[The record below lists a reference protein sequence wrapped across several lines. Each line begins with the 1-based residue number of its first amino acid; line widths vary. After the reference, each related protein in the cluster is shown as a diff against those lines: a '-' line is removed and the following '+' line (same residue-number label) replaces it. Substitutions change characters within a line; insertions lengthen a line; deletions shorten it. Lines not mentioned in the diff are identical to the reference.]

1 MAAILCSSAGGTG
14 GNAFEERM
22 ICMTKANS
30 LSRWLAAAMAALM
43 LLALLPARVWAAEST
58 AYDTDGATAFT
69 FTDSAITA
77 KDGDYT
83 GYDIDGTAL
92 TIEAAGTYIVSGSCQ
107 SGSITVKKGVTGVTL
122 VLSGL
127 TLTAD
132 GTAAIAC
139 NKSSGVTI
147 VAQDGTTN
155 ILSDT
160 ETNNDDSYPDN
171 TDAENAVIKCK
182 DGSQVTLCG
191 SGSLTV
197 NANGKN
203 GIKSGAT
210 TDEEGE
216 AWLVIRDLT
225 LTISAPVNDAIN
237 AEASLTILSGDLTI
251 DAGDDA
257 VHSDY
262 YLTVGAAGT
271 DGPTITVNSCNEGLE
286 AADLSIAGGNITIH
300 AGDDCLNAA
309 NSDLTG
315 YTFTLSISGG
325 TLVMD
330 TTSGDGIDSNGTL
343 SISGGTVVVWT
354 NSTADNQPLDAD
366 GTLSITGGTVLA
378 AGGSAGMGITLSG
391 DSQPYV
397 MFGSTGMGGMGGGR
411 PGSIGGQPG
420 GSSDGT
426 TPPEKPGGTDDSTTP
441 PQLPSGSDSSS
452 GSRPTPPSGSN
463 GSQPTPPDGSGGT
476 TSPELPDGQTAPD
489 GSSDSQPGGQM
500 PGQMDGQSGSSISI
514 SKGSTLTIRSSD
526 GTAVYTG
533 EAVYDARFVFFSS
546 AAMTSGETYTLTSGG
561 TELATATA
569 GGTGTAAVTTPDTS
583 ADTADTPQTS
593 DSHAALYITLGTVA
607 VLGAAAAMVVV
618 VLRKQKKA

>member
-1 MAAILCSSAGGTG
+1 
-14 GNAFEERM
+14 
-22 ICMTKANS
+22 
-30 LSRWLAAAMAALM
+30 MAALM

-203 GIKSGAT
+203 GIKSGAA

-237 AEASLTILSGDLTI
+237 AEASLTILSGDLTM

-271 DGPTITVNSCNEGLE
+271 DGPTITVTSCNEGLE

-315 YTFTLSISGG
+315 YAFTLSISGG

-354 NSTADNQPLDAD
+354 NSCL
-366 GTLSITGGTVLA
+366 L
-378 AGGSAGMGITLSG
+378 
-391 DSQPYV
+391 Y
-397 MFGSTGMGGMGGGR
+397 
-411 PGSIGGQPG
+411 
-420 GSSDGT
+420 
-426 TPPEKPGGTDDSTTP
+426 
-441 PQLPSGSDSSS
+441 
-452 GSRPTPPSGSN
+452 
-463 GSQPTPPDGSGGT
+463 
-476 TSPELPDGQTAPD
+476 TSPSPRD
-489 GSSDSQPGGQM
+489 
-500 PGQMDGQSGSSISI
+500 
-514 SKGSTLTIRSSD
+514 
-526 GTAVYTG
+526 
-533 EAVYDARFVFFSS
+533 
-546 AAMTSGETYTLTSGG
+546 
-561 TELATATA
+561 
-569 GGTGTAAVTTPDTS
+569 
-583 ADTADTPQTS
+583 
-593 DSHAALYITLGTVA
+593 
-607 VLGAAAAMVVV
+607 
-618 VLRKQKKA
+618 

>member
-1 MAAILCSSAGGTG
+1 
-14 GNAFEERM
+14 
-22 ICMTKANS
+22 MTKANS

-69 FTDSAITA
+69 FTDIAITA

-83 GYDIDGTAL
+83 GYNIDGTAL

-147 VAQDGTTN
+147 VAQDGTAN

-171 TDAENAVIKCK
+171 TNAENAVIKCK

-225 LTISAPVNDAIN
+225 LTISAPINDAIN
-237 AEASLTILSGDLTI
+237 AEASLTILSGGLTI

-315 YTFTLSISGG
+315 YAFTLSISGG

-378 AGGSAGMGITLSG
+378 AGGSAGMGMTLSG

-397 MFGSTGMGGMGGGR
+397 IFGSTGMGGMGGGQ

-441 PQLPSGSDSSS
+441 PQLPSSSDSSS
-452 GSRPTPPSGSN
+452 DSRPTPPSGS
-463 GSQPTPPDGSGGT
+463 DGT
-476 TSPELPDGQTAPD
+476 TPPELPDGQTP
-489 GSSDSQPGGQM
+489 SQDSRQPGGQM

-514 SKGSTLTIRSSD
+514 SKGSTFTIRSSD

-583 ADTADTPQTS
+583 ADTADTHQTS
-593 DSHAALYITLGTVA
+593 DSHTALYITLGTVA
-607 VLGAAAAMVVV
+607 VLGAAAAMVTV

>member
-1 MAAILCSSAGGTG
+1 
-14 GNAFEERM
+14 
-22 ICMTKANS
+22 MTKANS
-30 LSRWLAAAMAALM
+30 LSRWLAATMAALM
-43 LLALLPARVWAAEST
+43 LPALLPARVWAAEST

-69 FTDSAITA
+69 FTDIAITA

-83 GYDIDGTAL
+83 GYDTDGTAL

-160 ETNNDDSYPDN
+160 ETNNDGSYPDN
-171 TDAENAVIKCK
+171 TNAENAVIKCK

-225 LTISAPVNDAIN
+225 LTISAPINDAIN

-315 YTFTLSISGG
+315 YAFTLSISGG

-354 NSTADNQPLDAD
+354 NSTTDNQPLDAD

-452 GSRPTPPSGSN
+452 DSRPTPPSGSN
-463 GSQPTPPDGSGGT
+463 DSQPTPPDGSDGT
-476 TSPELPDGQTAPD
+476 TPPELPDGQTP
-489 GSSDSQPGGQM
+489 SQDSRQPGGQM

-514 SKGSTLTIRSSD
+514 SKGSTFTIRSSD

-546 AAMTSGETYTLTSGG
+546 AAMTSGETYTLTSSG

-583 ADTADTPQTS
+583 ADTADTHQTS
-593 DSHAALYITLGTVA
+593 DSHAALYITLGTVV

>member
-1 MAAILCSSAGGTG
+1 
-14 GNAFEERM
+14 
-22 ICMTKANS
+22 MTTANS

-43 LLALLPARVWAAEST
+43 LLALLPARVRAAEST

-69 FTDSAITA
+69 FTDIAITA

-83 GYDIDGTAL
+83 GYNIDGTAL
-92 TIEAAGTYIVSGSCQ
+92 TIEAAGTYIVSGSCH

-171 TDAENAVIKCK
+171 TNAENAVIKCK

-286 AADLSIAGGNITIH
+286 AADLNIAGGNITIH

-315 YTFTLSISGG
+315 YAFTLSISGG

-330 TTSGDGIDSNGTL
+330 TTSGDGIDSNG
-343 SISGGTVVVWT
+343 
-354 NSTADNQPLDAD
+354 
-366 GTLSITGGTVLA
+366 
-378 AGGSAGMGITLSG
+378 
-391 DSQPYV
+391 
-397 MFGSTGMGGMGGGR
+397 
-411 PGSIGGQPG
+411 
-420 GSSDGT
+420 
-426 TPPEKPGGTDDSTTP
+426 
-441 PQLPSGSDSSS
+441 
-452 GSRPTPPSGSN
+452 
-463 GSQPTPPDGSGGT
+463 
-476 TSPELPDGQTAPD
+476 
-489 GSSDSQPGGQM
+489 
-500 PGQMDGQSGSSISI
+500 
-514 SKGSTLTIRSSD
+514 
-526 GTAVYTG
+526 
-533 EAVYDARFVFFSS
+533 
-546 AAMTSGETYTLTSGG
+546 TLTSGG

-583 ADTADTPQTS
+583 ADTADTHQTS

>member
-1 MAAILCSSAGGTG
+1 
-14 GNAFEERM
+14 
-22 ICMTKANS
+22 MTKANS

-43 LLALLPARVWAAEST
+43 LLALLPACVWAAESI

-83 GYDIDGTAL
+83 GYNIDGTAL

-122 VLSGL
+122 VLGGL

-171 TDAENAVIKCK
+171 ANAENAVIKCK

-286 AADLSIAGGNITIH
+286 AADLSIAGGHITIH
-300 AGDDCLNAA
+300 ASDDCLNAA
-309 NSDLTG
+309 NSNLTG
-315 YTFTLSISGG
+315 YAFALSISGG

-378 AGGSAGMGITLSG
+378 AGGSAGMGMTLSG

-411 PGSIGGQPG
+411 PGNMDGGQPGNMGGQPG
-420 GSSDGT
+420 GSSDG
-426 TPPEKPGGTDDSTTP
+426 PTP

-452 GSRPTPPSGSN
+452 DSRPTPPSGSN
-463 GSQPTPPDGSGGT
+463 GSQPTPPDGSDGT
-476 TSPELPDGQTAPD
+476 TPPELPDGQTPSQD
-489 GSSDSQPGGQM
+489 SSQPGGQM
-500 PGQMDGQSGSSISI
+500 PGQMDGQSSSISI
-514 SKGSTLTIRSSD
+514 SKGSTFTVQSSD

-569 GGTGTAAVTTPDTS
+569 GGTDTAAVTTPDTS
-583 ADTADTPQTS
+583 ADTADTHQIS
-593 DSHAALYITLGTVA
+593 DSHTALYIALGAVA
-607 VLGAAAAMVVV
+607 VLGAAAAMVTV

>member
-1 MAAILCSSAGGTG
+1 
-14 GNAFEERM
+14 
-22 ICMTKANS
+22 MTKANS

-43 LLALLPARVWAAEST
+43 LLAMLPARVWAAEST

-69 FTDSAITA
+69 FTDIAITA

-147 VAQDGTTN
+147 VAQDGTAN

-286 AADLSIAGGNITIH
+286 AADLSIAGGHITIH

-315 YTFTLSISGG
+315 YAFTLSISGG

-366 GTLSITGGTVLA
+366 GTLSISGGTVLA

-397 MFGSTGMGGMGGGR
+397 MFGSTGMGGGR
-411 PGSIGGQPG
+411 PVSISGQPG
-420 GSSDGT
+420 GSSDG
-426 TPPEKPGGTDDSTTP
+426 TTP

-452 GSRPTPPSGSN
+452 GSRPTPPGGSN

-476 TSPELPDGQTAPD
+476 TPPELPDGQTPD
-489 GSSDSQPGGQM
+489 QDSRQPGGR
-500 PGQMDGQSGSSISI
+500 PGSIGGQPGSSISI
-514 SKGSTLTIRSSD
+514 SKGSTFTIRSSD

-569 GGTGTAAVTTPDTS
+569 GGTGIAAVTTPDTS
-583 ADTADTPQTS
+583 ADTADTHQTS
-593 DSHAALYITLGTVA
+593 DSHAGLYIALGAVA

>member
-1 MAAILCSSAGGTG
+1 
-14 GNAFEERM
+14 
-22 ICMTKANS
+22 MTKANS

-69 FTDSAITA
+69 FTDIAITA

-147 VAQDGTTN
+147 VAQDGTAN

-237 AEASLTILSGDLTI
+237 AEASLTILSGDLTM

-315 YTFTLSISGG
+315 YAFTLSISGG

-426 TPPEKPGGTDDSTTP
+426 TPPEKPDGTDDGTTP

-452 GSRPTPPSGSN
+452 DSRPPPPSGSD
-463 GSQPTPPDGSGGT
+463 GSQPTPPAGSDGT
-476 TSPELPDGQTAPD
+476 TPPELPDGQPAPD
-489 GSSDSQPGGQM
+489 GSSDSQPSGQM
-500 PGQMDGQSGSSISI
+500 PGQTDGQSSSISI
-514 SKGSTLTIRSSD
+514 SKGSTFTIRSSD

-533 EAVYDARFVFFSS
+533 ESVYDARFAFFSS
-546 AAMTSGETYTLTSGG
+546 AAMTSGETYALTSGG

-583 ADTADTPQTS
+583 ADTADTHQTS
-593 DSHAALYITLGTVA
+593 DSHTDLYIILGIVA

>member
-1 MAAILCSSAGGTG
+1 
-14 GNAFEERM
+14 
-22 ICMTKANS
+22 
-30 LSRWLAAAMAALM
+30 MAALM
-43 LLALLPARVWAAEST
+43 LLALLPACVWAAEST

-83 GYDIDGTAL
+83 GYNIDGTAL

-122 VLSGL
+122 VLGGL

-286 AADLSIAGGNITIH
+286 AADLSIAGGHITIH

-315 YTFTLSISGG
+315 YAFTLSISGG

-343 SISGGTVVVWT
+343 SISGGTVVVWA

-378 AGGSAGMGITLSG
+378 AGGSAGMGITLSD

-411 PGSIGGQPG
+411 PGNMDGGQHGNMGGQPG

-426 TPPEKPGGTDDSTTP
+426 TPPE
-441 PQLPSGSDSSS
+441 LPSGSDSSS
-452 GSRPTPPSGSN
+452 DSRPTPPSDSN
-463 GSQPTPPDGSGGT
+463 DSQPTPPDGGGT
-476 TSPELPDGQTAPD
+476 TPPELSDGQTPGQD
-489 GSSDSQPGGQM
+489 SSQPGGQM
-500 PGQMDGQSGSSISI
+500 TGQMDGQPGISI
-514 SKGSTLTIRSSD
+514 SQGSTFTVQSSD

-546 AAMTSGETYTLTSGG
+546 AAMTSGETYALTSGG

-569 GGTGTAAVTTPDTS
+569 GGNGTAAVTTPDTS

-593 DSHAALYITLGTVA
+593 DSHAALYITLGIVA
-607 VLGAAAAMVVV
+607 VLGAAAAIVVV

>member
-1 MAAILCSSAGGTG
+1 
-14 GNAFEERM
+14 
-22 ICMTKANS
+22 MTKANS

-43 LLALLPARVWAAEST
+43 LLALLPACVWAAEST

-69 FTDSAITA
+69 FTDGAITA

-92 TIEAAGTYIVSGSCQ
+92 TIEAAGTYIVSGSCH

-122 VLSGL
+122 VLNGL
-127 TLTAD
+127 TLTAG

-271 DGPTITVNSCNEGLE
+271 YGPTITVNSCNEGLE
-286 AADLSIAGGNITIH
+286 AADLSIAGGHITVH

-315 YTFTLSISGG
+315 YAFTLSISGG

-343 SISGGTVVVWT
+343 SISGGTVVVWA

-411 PGSIGGQPG
+411 PGNIGGQPGNMGGQPG

-426 TPPEKPGGTDDSTTP
+426 TPPEKPDGTDDSTTP

-452 GSRPTPPSGSN
+452 DSRPTPPSGS
-463 GSQPTPPDGSGGT
+463 GGT
-476 TSPELPDGQTAPD
+476 TPPELSDGQTPSQD
-489 GSSDSQPGGQM
+489 SSQPGGQM
-500 PGQMDGQSGSSISI
+500 TGQMDGQSSISI
-514 SKGSTLTIRSSD
+514 SQGSTFTVQSSD
-526 GTAVYTG
+526 GIAVYTG

-593 DSHAALYITLGTVA
+593 DSHTALYIALGAVA

>member
-1 MAAILCSSAGGTG
+1 MA
-14 GNAFEERM
+14 
-22 ICMTKANS
+22 KANS

-69 FTDSAITA
+69 FTDIAITA
-77 KDGDYT
+77 KDGDCT

-107 SGSITVKKGVTGVTL
+107 NGSITVKKGVTGVTL

-127 TLTAD
+127 TLTAG

-171 TDAENAVIKCK
+171 ANAENAVIKCK

-315 YTFTLSISGG
+315 YAFTLSISGG

-366 GTLSITGGTVLA
+366 GTLSISGGTVLA
-378 AGGSAGMGITLSG
+378 AGGSVGMGITLSG

-426 TPPEKPGGTDDSTTP
+426 TPP
-441 PQLPSGSDSSS
+441 SGSD
-452 GSRPTPPSGSN
+452 

-476 TSPELPDGQTAPD
+476 TPPELPDGQTP
-489 GSSDSQPGGQM
+489 SQDSRQPGGQM
-500 PGQMDGQSGSSISI
+500 PGQMDDQSGSSISI
-514 SKGSTLTIRSSD
+514 SKGSTLTIRPSD

-569 GGTGTAAVTTPDTS
+569 GGTGTAAVTTPDTP
-583 ADTADTPQTS
+583 ADTADTHQTS
-593 DSHAALYITLGTVA
+593 DSHTALYITLGTVA

>member
-1 MAAILCSSAGGTG
+1 
-14 GNAFEERM
+14 
-22 ICMTKANS
+22 MTKANS

-43 LLALLPARVWAAEST
+43 LLALLPACVWAAEST

-69 FTDSAITA
+69 FTDIAITA

-107 SGSITVKKGVTGVTL
+107 NGSITVKKGVTGVTL

-171 TDAENAVIKCK
+171 TNAENAVIKCK

-286 AADLSIAGGNITIH
+286 AADLSIAGGHITIH
-300 AGDDCLNAA
+300 ASDDCLNAA

-315 YTFTLSISGG
+315 YAFTLSISGG

-343 SISGGTVVVWT
+343 SISGGTVVVWA

-378 AGGSAGMGITLSG
+378 AGGSAGMGITLSD

-411 PGSIGGQPG
+411 PSNMDGGQHGNMGGQPG

-426 TPPEKPGGTDDSTTP
+426 TPP
-441 PQLPSGSDSSS
+441 QLPSGSDSSS
-452 GSRPTPPSGSN
+452 DSRPTPPSGSN

-476 TSPELPDGQTAPD
+476 TPPEFPDGQTPSQD
-489 GSSDSQPGGQM
+489 SSQPGGQM
-500 PGQMDGQSGSSISI
+500 TGQMDGQSGSSISI
-514 SKGSTLTIRSSD
+514 SKGSTFTVQSSD

-569 GGTGTAAVTTPDTS
+569 GGSGTATVTTPGTS
-583 ADTADTPQTS
+583 ADTADTHQTS
-593 DSHAALYITLGTVA
+593 DSHTALYITLGTVA
-607 VLGAAAAMVVV
+607 ALGAAAAMVVV

>member
-1 MAAILCSSAGGTG
+1 
-14 GNAFEERM
+14 
-22 ICMTKANS
+22 MTKANS

-69 FTDSAITA
+69 FTDIAITA

-83 GYDIDGTAL
+83 GYNIDGTAL

-132 GTAAIAC
+132 GTAAITC

-160 ETNNDDSYPDN
+160 ETNNGDSYPDN
-171 TDAENAVIKCK
+171 TSAENAVIKCK

-197 NANGKN
+197 NATGKN
-203 GIKSGAT
+203 GIKSGAA

-315 YTFTLSISGG
+315 YAFTLSISGG

-343 SISGGTVVVWT
+343 SISGGTV
-354 NSTADNQPLDAD
+354 
-366 GTLSITGGTVLA
+366 LA

-397 MFGSTGMGGMGGGR
+397 IFGSTGMGGMGGGR

-426 TPPEKPGGTDDSTTP
+426 TPPEKPDGTDDSTTP

-452 GSRPTPPSGSN
+452 DSRPTPPSGSN
-463 GSQPTPPDGSGGT
+463 GSQPTPPDGGGT
-476 TSPELPDGQTAPD
+476 TPPELPDGQTPSQD
-489 GSSDSQPGGQM
+489 SSQPGGQM
-500 PGQMDGQSGSSISI
+500 PGQTDGQSGSSISI
-514 SKGSTLTIRSSD
+514 SKGSTFTIRSSD

-583 ADTADTPQTS
+583 ADTADTHQTS
-593 DSHAALYITLGTVA
+593 DSHAGLYITLGTVA
-607 VLGAAAAMVVV
+607 VLGAAAAMVTA
-618 VLRKQKKA
+618 VLRKQEKA

>member
-1 MAAILCSSAGGTG
+1 
-14 GNAFEERM
+14 
-22 ICMTKANS
+22 MTKANS

-69 FTDSAITA
+69 FTDIAITA

-107 SGSITVKKGVTGVTL
+107 NGSITVKKGVTGVTL

-171 TDAENAVIKCK
+171 TNAENAVIKCK

-203 GIKSGAT
+203 GIKSGAA

-286 AADLSIAGGNITIH
+286 AADLSIAGGHITIH

-315 YTFTLSISGG
+315 YAFTLSISGG
-325 TLVMD
+325 TVE
-330 TTSGDGIDSNGTL
+330 
-343 SISGGTVVVWT
+343 VWT

-411 PGSIGGQPG
+411 PGNIGGQPG

-426 TPPEKPGGTDDSTTP
+426 TPP
-441 PQLPSGSDSSS
+441 QLPSGSDSSS
-452 GSRPTPPSGSN
+452 DSRPTPPSDSN
-463 GSQPTPPDGSGGT
+463 DSQPTPPDGGGT
-476 TSPELPDGQTAPD
+476 TPPELPDGQTAPD

-514 SKGSTLTIRSSD
+514 SKGSTFTIQSSD

-583 ADTADTPQTS
+583 ADTADTHQTS
-593 DSHAALYITLGTVA
+593 DSHTGLYITLGTVA

>member
-1 MAAILCSSAGGTG
+1 
-14 GNAFEERM
+14 
-22 ICMTKANS
+22 MTKANS

-69 FTDSAITA
+69 FTDIAITA

-83 GYDIDGTAL
+83 GYDIVGTAL

-160 ETNNDDSYPDN
+160 ETNNGDSYPDN

-237 AEASLTILSGDLTI
+237 VEASLTILSGDLTI

-286 AADLSIAGGNITIH
+286 AADLSISGGNITIH

-315 YTFTLSISGG
+315 YAFTLSISGG

-343 SISGGTVVVWT
+343 SISGGTVMVWT

-378 AGGSAGMGITLSG
+378 VGGSAGMGITLSG

-426 TPPEKPGGTDDSTTP
+426 TPPEKPDGTDDSTTP
-441 PQLPSGSDSSS
+441 PSGSN
-452 GSRPTPPSGSN
+452 GSQPTHPSGSN
-463 GSQPTPPDGSGGT
+463 GSQPTPPDGSGT
-476 TSPELPDGQTAPD
+476 TPPELPDGQTPSQD
-489 GSSDSQPGGQM
+489 SSQPGGQM

-514 SKGSTLTIRSSD
+514 SKGSTFTIRSSD
-526 GTAVYTG
+526 GTAIYTG

-583 ADTADTPQTS
+583 ADIADTHQTS

>member
-1 MAAILCSSAGGTG
+1 
-14 GNAFEERM
+14 
-22 ICMTKANS
+22 MTKANS

-69 FTDSAITA
+69 FTDIVITA

-83 GYDIDGTAL
+83 GYNIDGTAL

-147 VAQDGTTN
+147 VAQDGTAN

-160 ETNNDDSYPDN
+160 ETNNGDSYPDN
-171 TDAENAVIKCK
+171 TNAENAVIKCK

-237 AEASLTILSGDLTI
+237 AEASLTILSGDLTM

-262 YLTVGAAGT
+262 Y
-271 DGPTITVNSCNEGLE
+271 
-286 AADLSIAGGNITIH
+286 
-300 AGDDCLNAA
+300 
-309 NSDLTG
+309 
-315 YTFTLSISGG
+315 
-325 TLVMD
+325 
-330 TTSGDGIDSNGTL
+330 
-343 SISGGTVVVWT
+343 
-354 NSTADNQPLDAD
+354 
-366 GTLSITGGTVLA
+366 
-378 AGGSAGMGITLSG
+378 
-391 DSQPYV
+391 
-397 MFGSTGMGGMGGGR
+397 
-411 PGSIGGQPG
+411 
-420 GSSDGT
+420 
-426 TPPEKPGGTDDSTTP
+426 
-441 PQLPSGSDSSS
+441 
-452 GSRPTPPSGSN
+452 PTPPSGSN
-463 GSQPTPPDGSGGT
+463 GSQPTPPDGSNGSQPTPPDGGGT
-476 TSPELPDGQTAPD
+476 TPPELPDGQTAPD

-500 PGQMDGQSGSSISI
+500 PGQIDGQSGSSISI
-514 SKGSTLTIRSSD
+514 SKGSTFTIRSSD

-533 EAVYDARFVFFSS
+533 EAVYDAQFVFFSS

-561 TELATATA
+561 TELATAAA
-569 GGTGTAAVTTPDTS
+569 GGTSTAAVTTPDTS

-593 DSHAALYITLGTVA
+593 DSHAGLYITLGTVA
-607 VLGAAAAMVVV
+607 VLGAAAVVVV

>member
-1 MAAILCSSAGGTG
+1 
-14 GNAFEERM
+14 
-22 ICMTKANS
+22 
-30 LSRWLAAAMAALM
+30 MAALM

-69 FTDSAITA
+69 FTDIAITA
-77 KDGDYT
+77 KDGDCT
-83 GYDIDGTAL
+83 GYDIVGTAL

-171 TDAENAVIKCK
+171 TNAENAVIKCK

-237 AEASLTILSGDLTI
+237 AEASLTILSGGLTI

-271 DGPTITVNSCNEGLE
+271 DGPTITVNSCSEGLE

-315 YTFTLSISGG
+315 YAFTLSISGG
-325 TLVMD
+325 TLVMG

-426 TPPEKPGGTDDSTTP
+426 TPPEKPDGTDDGTTP

-452 GSRPTPPSGSN
+452 DSRPTPPSGS
-463 GSQPTPPDGSGGT
+463 DG
-476 TSPELPDGQTAPD
+476 
-489 GSSDSQPGGQM
+489 SQPGGQF

-514 SKGSTLTIRSSD
+514 SKGSTFTIRSSD

-583 ADTADTPQTS
+583 ADTADTRQTS
-593 DSHAALYITLGTVA
+593 DSHTALYITLGTVA
-607 VLGAAAAMVVV
+607 VLGAAAAVVVV

>member
-1 MAAILCSSAGGTG
+1 
-14 GNAFEERM
+14 
-22 ICMTKANS
+22 MTKANS

-77 KDGDYT
+77 KNGDYT
-83 GYDIDGTAL
+83 GYGIDGTAL

-160 ETNNDDSYPDN
+160 ETNNGDSYPDN
-171 TDAENAVIKCK
+171 TNAENAVIKCK

-191 SGSLTV
+191 SGCLTV

-286 AADLSIAGGNITIH
+286 AADLSIAGGHITIH

-315 YTFTLSISGG
+315 YAFTLSISGG
-325 TLVMD
+325 TLVIG

-397 MFGSTGMGGMGGGR
+397 MFGSTGMGGGR
-411 PGSIGGQPG
+411 PGSMGGQPD

-426 TPPEKPGGTDDSTTP
+426 TPPEKPDGTDDSTTP

-452 GSRPTPPSGSN
+452 DFRPTPPSDSN
-463 GSQPTPPDGSGGT
+463 GSQPTPP
-476 TSPELPDGQTAPD
+476 ELPDGQTPSQD
-489 GSSDSQPGGQM
+489 SSQPGGQM
-500 PGQMDGQSGSSISI
+500 PGQMDGQSGSSVSI
-514 SKGSTLTIRSSD
+514 SKGSTFTIRSSD

-583 ADTADTPQTS
+583 ADTADTRQTS
-593 DSHAALYITLGTVA
+593 DALYITLGTVA

>member
-1 MAAILCSSAGGTG
+1 MA
-14 GNAFEERM
+14 
-22 ICMTKANS
+22 KANS

-83 GYDIDGTAL
+83 GYDINGTAL

-171 TDAENAVIKCK
+171 TNAENAVIKCK

-262 YLTVGAAGT
+262 YLTVGAAGS
-271 DGPTITVNSCNEGLE
+271 DGPTITVNSCSEGLE

-300 AGDDCLNAA
+300 AGDDCLNTA

-315 YTFTLSISGG
+315 YAFTLSISGG
-325 TLVMD
+325 TLVMG

-378 AGGSAGMGITLSG
+378 AGGSIGMGITLSG

-426 TPPEKPGGTDDSTTP
+426 TPPEKPDGTDDSTTP

-452 GSRPTPPSGSN
+452 DSRPTPPSGSN
-463 GSQPTPPDGSGGT
+463 GSQPTPPDGSDGT
-476 TSPELPDGQTAPD
+476 TPPELPDGQTAPD

-514 SKGSTLTIRSSD
+514 SKGSTFTIRSSD
-526 GTAVYTG
+526 GTAIYTG

-593 DSHAALYITLGTVA
+593 DSHADLYIALGTVA

>member
-1 MAAILCSSAGGTG
+1 
-14 GNAFEERM
+14 
-22 ICMTKANS
+22 MTKANS

-69 FTDSAITA
+69 FTDIAITA

-147 VAQDGTTN
+147 VAQDGTAN

-225 LTISAPVNDAIN
+225 LTISAPVND
-237 AEASLTILSGDLTI
+237 EASLTILSGDLTM

-315 YTFTLSISGG
+315 YAFTLSISGG

-426 TPPEKPGGTDDSTTP
+426 TPPEKPDGTDDGTTP

-452 GSRPTPPSGSN
+452 DSRPTPTSGSD
-463 GSQPTPPDGSGGT
+463 GSQPTPPDGSDGT
-476 TSPELPDGQTAPD
+476 TPPELPDGQPAPD
-489 GSSDSQPGGQM
+489 GSSDSQPSGQM

-514 SKGSTLTIRSSD
+514 SKGSTFTIRSSD

-583 ADTADTPQTS
+583 ADTADTHPTS
-593 DSHAALYITLGTVA
+593 DSHTALYITLGTVA
-607 VLGAAAAMVVV
+607 VLGTAAAVVV
-618 VLRKQKKA
+618 VLLRKQKKA

>member
-1 MAAILCSSAGGTG
+1 
-14 GNAFEERM
+14 
-22 ICMTKANS
+22 MTKANS

-69 FTDSAITA
+69 FTDIVITA

-171 TDAENAVIKCK
+171 TNAENAVIKCK

-225 LTISAPVNDAIN
+225 L
-237 AEASLTILSGDLTI
+237 
-251 DAGDDA
+251 
-257 VHSDY
+257 
-262 YLTVGAAGT
+262 
-271 DGPTITVNSCNEGLE
+271 
-286 AADLSIAGGNITIH
+286 
-300 AGDDCLNAA
+300 
-309 NSDLTG
+309 
-315 YTFTLSISGG
+315 
-325 TLVMD
+325 
-330 TTSGDGIDSNGTL
+330 
-343 SISGGTVVVWT
+343 
-354 NSTADNQPLDAD
+354 
-366 GTLSITGGTVLA
+366 SITGGTVLA

-397 MFGSTGMGGMGGGR
+397 MFGSTGTGGMGGGR

-420 GSSDGT
+420 GSSDSA
-426 TPPEKPGGTDDSTTP
+426 TPPQLPSSSDSSTTP

-452 GSRPTPPSGSN
+452 DSRPTPPSGSN
-463 GSQPTPPDGSGGT
+463 GSQPTPPDDGGAT
-476 TSPELPDGQTAPD
+476 PPELPDGQTP
-489 GSSDSQPGGQM
+489 SQDSRQPGGQF
-500 PGQMDGQSGSSISI
+500 PGQTDGQSGSSISI
-514 SKGSTLTIRSSD
+514 SKGSTFTIRSSD

-569 GGTGTAAVTTPDTS
+569 GGTGTAAVTIPDTS
-583 ADTADTPQTS
+583 ADTADTHQTS
-593 DSHAALYITLGTVA
+593 DSHTGLYIALGTVA
-607 VLGAAAAMVVV
+607 VLGAAAMVVV
-618 VLRKQKKA
+618 ILRKQKKA

>member
-1 MAAILCSSAGGTG
+1 
-14 GNAFEERM
+14 
-22 ICMTKANS
+22 MTKANS

-69 FTDSAITA
+69 FTDIAITA

-83 GYDIDGTAL
+83 GYNIDGTAL

-155 ILSDT
+155 TLSDT
-160 ETNNDDSYPDN
+160 ETNNGDSYPDN
-171 TDAENAVIKCK
+171 TNAENAVIKCK

-203 GIKSGAT
+203 GINSGAA

-237 AEASLTILSGDLTI
+237 AEAALTILSGDLTI

-315 YTFTLSISGG
+315 YAFTLSISGG

-330 TTSGDGIDSNGTL
+330 TTSGDGIDSN
-343 SISGGTVVVWT
+343 
-354 NSTADNQPLDAD
+354 

-397 MFGSTGMGGMGGGR
+397 MFGSTGMGGMGGG
-411 PGSIGGQPG
+411 QPG

-426 TPPEKPGGTDDSTTP
+426 TPPEKPDGTDDSTTP
-441 PQLPSGSDSSS
+441 PQLPSSTDSSS
-452 GSRPTPPSGSN
+452 DSRPTPPSGSN
-463 GSQPTPPDGSGGT
+463 GSQPTPPDGSGT
-476 TSPELPDGQTAPD
+476 TPPELPDGQTP
-489 GSSDSQPGGQM
+489 SQDSRQPGGQM

-514 SKGSTLTIRSSD
+514 SKGSTFTIRSSD

-593 DSHAALYITLGTVA
+593 DSHAALYIALGAVA
-607 VLGAAAAMVVV
+607 VLGAAAAMVTV

>member
-1 MAAILCSSAGGTG
+1 
-14 GNAFEERM
+14 
-22 ICMTKANS
+22 MTKANS

-69 FTDSAITA
+69 FTDIAITA

-83 GYDIDGTAL
+83 GYNIDGTAL

-122 VLSGL
+122 VLGGL

-147 VAQDGTTN
+147 VAKDGTTN

-160 ETNNDDSYPDN
+160 ETNNGDSYPDN

-197 NANGKN
+197 NATGKN

-315 YTFTLSISGG
+315 YAFTLSISGG

-366 GTLSITGGTVLA
+366 GTLSITSGTVLA

-426 TPPEKPGGTDDSTTP
+426 TPPEKP
-441 PQLPSGSDSSS
+441 SGSDSSS
-452 GSRPTPPSGSN
+452 DSRPTPPSGSD
-463 GSQPTPPDGSGGT
+463 GSQPTPPDSSDGAT
-476 TSPELPDGQTAPD
+476 PLELSDGQTAPD

-514 SKGSTLTIRSSD
+514 FKGSTFTIRSSD

-593 DSHAALYITLGTVA
+593 DSHTALYIALGAVA
-607 VLGAAAAMVVV
+607 VLGAAAVVVV

>member
-1 MAAILCSSAGGTG
+1 
-14 GNAFEERM
+14 
-22 ICMTKANS
+22 
-30 LSRWLAAAMAALM
+30 MAALM

-83 GYDIDGTAL
+83 GYNIVGTAL

-107 SGSITVKKGVTGVTL
+107 SGSITVKKGVAGVTL

-147 VAQDGTTN
+147 VAQDGTAN

-262 YLTVGAAGT
+262 YLTIGAAGT

-286 AADLSIAGGNITIH
+286 AADLSIASGNITIH

-315 YTFTLSISGG
+315 YAFTLSISGG

-397 MFGSTGMGGMGGGR
+397 MFGSTGMGGMGGGQ

-426 TPPEKPGGTDDSTTP
+426 TPPEKPDGTDDSTTP
-441 PQLPSGSDSSS
+441 PSGSS
-452 GSRPTPPSGSN
+452 

-476 TSPELPDGQTAPD
+476 TPPELPDGQTP
-489 GSSDSQPGGQM
+489 SQDSRQPGGQM

-514 SKGSTLTIRSSD
+514 SKGSTFTIRSSD
-526 GTAVYTG
+526 DTAVYTG

-561 TELATATA
+561 TELATVTA

-593 DSHAALYITLGTVA
+593 DSHTALYITLGTVA

>member
-1 MAAILCSSAGGTG
+1 
-14 GNAFEERM
+14 
-22 ICMTKANS
+22 MTKANS

-43 LLALLPARVWAAEST
+43 LLALLPARVCAAEST

-69 FTDSAITA
+69 FTDIAITA

-147 VAQDGTTN
+147 VAHDGTAN

-315 YTFTLSISGG
+315 YAFTLSISGG

-378 AGGSAGMGITLSG
+378 AGGSAGMGMTLSG

-411 PGSIGGQPG
+411 HGSIGGQPG
-420 GSSDGT
+420 GSSDGA
-426 TPPEKPGGTDDSTTP
+426 TPPEKPDGTDDGATP

-452 GSRPTPPSGSN
+452 DSRPTPPSGSD

-476 TSPELPDGQTAPD
+476 TPPELPDGQTAPD

-514 SKGSTLTIRSSD
+514 SKGSTFTIRSSD

-546 AAMTSGETYTLTSGG
+546 AAMTSGETYALTSGG

-593 DSHAALYITLGTVA
+593 DSHTALYITLGTVA

-618 VLRKQKKA
+618 LLRKQKKA

>member
-1 MAAILCSSAGGTG
+1 
-14 GNAFEERM
+14 
-22 ICMTKANS
+22 MTKANS

-69 FTDSAITA
+69 FTDIAITA

-147 VAQDGTTN
+147 VAQDGTAN

-225 LTISAPVNDAIN
+225 LTISAPVNAAIN
-237 AEASLTILSGDLTI
+237 AEASLTILSGDLTM

-315 YTFTLSISGG
+315 YAFTLSISGG

-391 DSQPYV
+391 GSQPYV

-426 TPPEKPGGTDDSTTP
+426 TPPEKPDGTDDGTTP

-452 GSRPTPPSGSN
+452 DSRPTPTSGSD
-463 GSQPTPPDGSGGT
+463 GSQPTPPDGSDGT
-476 TSPELPDGQTAPD
+476 TPPELPDGQPAPD
-489 GSSDSQPGGQM
+489 GSSDSQPSGQM

-514 SKGSTLTIRSSD
+514 SKGSTFTIRSSD

-583 ADTADTPQTS
+583 ADTADTHPTS
-593 DSHAALYITLGTVA
+593 DSHTALYITLGTVA
-607 VLGAAAAMVVV
+607 VLGTAAAVVV
-618 VLRKQKKA
+618 VLLRKQKKA

>member
-1 MAAILCSSAGGTG
+1 
-14 GNAFEERM
+14 
-22 ICMTKANS
+22 MTKANS

-107 SGSITVKKGVTGVTL
+107 NGSITVKKGVTGVTL

-127 TLTAD
+127 TLTAG

-160 ETNNDDSYPDN
+160 ETNNDDNYPDN

-271 DGPTITVNSCNEGLE
+271 DGPTITVNSCYEGLE
-286 AADLSIAGGNITIH
+286 AADLSVASGNIMIH
-300 AGDDCLNAA
+300 ASNDCLNAA

-315 YTFTLSISGG
+315 YAFTLSISGG

-366 GTLSITGGTVLA
+366 GAISITGGTVLA
-378 AGGSAGMGITLSG
+378 AGGSAGMGITLSS

-397 MFGSTGMGGMGGGR
+397 MFGSTGMGGMGGGQ
-411 PGSIGGQPG
+411 PGSMGGKPG
-420 GSSDGT
+420 GT
-426 TPPEKPGGTDDSTTP
+426 TPPEKPDDSDDSTTP

-452 GSRPTPPSGSN
+452 DSRPTPPSGSD
-463 GSQPTPPDGSGGT
+463 GSQPTPPDGSGGAT
-476 TSPELPDGQTAPD
+476 PPELPDGQTAPD
-489 GSSDSQPGGQM
+489 GSSGSQPGGQF
-500 PGQMDGQSGSSISI
+500 PGQTDGQSVSISQ
-514 SKGSTLTIRSSD
+514 GSPFTIQSSD

-593 DSHAALYITLGTVA
+593 DSHTALYIALGAVA
-607 VLGAAAAMVVV
+607 VLGAAAVVVV

>member
-1 MAAILCSSAGGTG
+1 
-14 GNAFEERM
+14 
-22 ICMTKANS
+22 MTKANS

-69 FTDSAITA
+69 FTDIAITA

-83 GYDIDGTAL
+83 GYNIDGTAL

-122 VLSGL
+122 VLGGL

-147 VAQDGTTN
+147 VAKDGTTN

-160 ETNNDDSYPDN
+160 ETNNGDSYPDN
-171 TDAENAVIKCK
+171 TNAENAVIKCK

-197 NANGKN
+197 NATGKN

-286 AADLSIAGGNITIH
+286 AADLSIAGGHITIH

-315 YTFTLSISGG
+315 YAFTLSISGG

-366 GTLSITGGTVLA
+366 GTLSITSDTVLA
-378 AGGSAGMGITLSG
+378 AGGSAGMGIILSG

-426 TPPEKPGGTDDSTTP
+426 TPPEKP
-441 PQLPSGSDSSS
+441 SGSDSSS
-452 GSRPTPPSGSN
+452 DSRPTPPSGSD
-463 GSQPTPPDGSGGT
+463 GSQPTPPDGSDGT
-476 TSPELPDGQTAPD
+476 TPPELPDGQTAPD

-514 SKGSTLTIRSSD
+514 SKGSTFTIRSSD

-546 AAMTSGETYTLTSGG
+546 AAMTSGETYALTSGG

-569 GGTGTAAVTTPDTS
+569 GGTGTAAVTTPDTP
-583 ADTADTPQTS
+583 ADTADTHQTS
-593 DSHAALYITLGTVA
+593 DSHTALYITLGTVA
-607 VLGAAAAMVVV
+607 ALGAAAAMVVV

>member
-1 MAAILCSSAGGTG
+1 
-14 GNAFEERM
+14 
-22 ICMTKANS
+22 MTKANS

-43 LLALLPARVWAAEST
+43 LLAMLPARVWAAEST

-83 GYDIDGTAL
+83 GYNIDGTAL

-171 TDAENAVIKCK
+171 TNAENAVIKCK

-197 NANGKN
+197 NATGKN
-203 GIKSGAT
+203 GIKSGAA

-251 DAGDDA
+251 DARDDA

-286 AADLSIAGGNITIH
+286 VADLSISGGNITIH

-315 YTFTLSISGG
+315 YAFTLSISGG

-343 SISGGTVVVWT
+343 SISGGTVMVWT

-397 MFGSTGMGGMGGGR
+397 MFGSTGMGGMGGGQ
-411 PGSIGGQPG
+411 PGSMGGGQPG

-426 TPPEKPGGTDDSTTP
+426 TPPEKPDGTDDSATP
-441 PQLPSGSDSSS
+441 PQLPSSSDSSS
-452 GSRPTPPSGSN
+452 DSRPTPPSGSN
-463 GSQPTPPDGSGGT
+463 GSQPTPPDGGGGT
-476 TSPELPDGQTAPD
+476 TPPELPDGQTPD
-489 GSSDSQPGGQM
+489 QDSSQPGGQI

-514 SKGSTLTIRSSD
+514 SKGSTFTIQSSD

-546 AAMTSGETYTLTSGG
+546 AAMTSCETYALTSGG

-583 ADTADTPQTS
+583 ADTADTHQTS
-593 DSHAALYITLGTVA
+593 DSHTALYIALGAVA
-607 VLGAAAAMVVV
+607 VLGAAAAMVTV
-618 VLRKQKKA
+618 VLRKQK

>member
-1 MAAILCSSAGGTG
+1 MA
-14 GNAFEERM
+14 
-22 ICMTKANS
+22 KANP

-69 FTDSAITA
+69 FTDIAITA

-83 GYDIDGTAL
+83 GYNIDGTAL

-107 SGSITVKKGVTGVTL
+107 NGSITVKKGVTGVTL

-147 VAQDGTTN
+147 VAQDGTAN

-237 AEASLTILSGDLTI
+237 AEASLTILSGDLTM

-315 YTFTLSISGG
+315 YAFTLSISGG

-426 TPPEKPGGTDDSTTP
+426 TPPEKPDGTDDGTTP

-452 GSRPTPPSGSN
+452 DSRPTPTSGSD
-463 GSQPTPPDGSGGT
+463 GSQPTPPDGSDGT
-476 TSPELPDGQTAPD
+476 TPPELPDGQPAPD
-489 GSSDSQPGGQM
+489 GSSDSQPSGQM

-514 SKGSTLTIRSSD
+514 SKGSTFTIRSSD

-569 GGTGTAAVTTPDTS
+569 GGTGTAAVTTPGTS
-583 ADTADTPQTS
+583 ADTADTHPTS
-593 DSHAALYITLGTVA
+593 DSHTALYITLGTVA
-607 VLGAAAAMVVV
+607 VLGTAAAVVV
-618 VLRKQKKA
+618 VLLRKQKKA

>member
-1 MAAILCSSAGGTG
+1 
-14 GNAFEERM
+14 
-22 ICMTKANS
+22 MTKANS

-69 FTDSAITA
+69 FTDIAITA
-77 KDGDYT
+77 KDCDYT

-160 ETNNDDSYPDN
+160 ETNNDGSYPDN
-171 TDAENAVIKCK
+171 ANAENAVIKCK

-286 AADLSIAGGNITIH
+286 AADLSIAGGHITIH

-315 YTFTLSISGG
+315 YAFTLSISGG

-343 SISGGTVVVWT
+343 SISGGTVVVWA

-397 MFGSTGMGGMGGGR
+397 MFGSTGMGGMRGGR

-426 TPPEKPGGTDDSTTP
+426 TPP
-441 PQLPSGSDSSS
+441 QLPSGSDSSS
-452 GSRPTPPSGSN
+452 DSRTTPPSGSS
-463 GSQPTPPDGSGGT
+463 GSQPTPPDGDGST
-476 TSPELPDGQTAPD
+476 PPELPDGQTPGQD
-489 GSSDSQPGGQM
+489 SSQPGGQM
-500 PGQMDGQSGSSISI
+500 TGQMDGQSGSSISI
-514 SKGSTLTIRSSD
+514 SKGSTFTVQSSD

-569 GGTGTAAVTTPDTS
+569 GGTSTAAVATPDTS

-593 DSHAALYITLGTVA
+593 DSHTALYIALGAVA
-607 VLGAAAAMVVV
+607 VLGAAAAIVVV

>member
-1 MAAILCSSAGGTG
+1 
-14 GNAFEERM
+14 
-22 ICMTKANS
+22 
-30 LSRWLAAAMAALM
+30 MAALM
-43 LLALLPARVWAAEST
+43 LLAMLPARVWAAEST

-69 FTDSAITA
+69 FTDIAITA

-147 VAQDGTTN
+147 VAQDGTAN

-160 ETNNDDSYPDN
+160 ETNNGDSYPDN

-237 AEASLTILSGDLTI
+237 AEASLTILSGDLTM

-286 AADLSIAGGNITIH
+286 AADLSITGGNITIH

-315 YTFTLSISGG
+315 YAFTLSISGG

-366 GTLSITGGTVLA
+366 GALSITGGTVLA
-378 AGGSAGMGITLSG
+378 AGSSAGMGITLSG

-397 MFGSTGMGGMGGGR
+397 IFGSTGMGGMGGGR
-411 PGSIGGQPG
+411 PGSIGGQHG

-426 TPPEKPGGTDDSTTP
+426 TPPEKP
-441 PQLPSGSDSSS
+441 
-452 GSRPTPPSGSN
+452 
-463 GSQPTPPDGSGGT
+463 
-476 TSPELPDGQTAPD
+476 DGQTPGQD
-489 GSSDSQPGGQM
+489 SSQPGGQM
-500 PGQMDGQSGSSISI
+500 PGQMDGQSGSSISL
-514 SKGSTLTIRSSD
+514 SKGSTFTIRSSD

-561 TELATATA
+561 SELATATA

-583 ADTADTPQTS
+583 ADTADTHQTS
-593 DSHAALYITLGTVA
+593 DSHAGLYITLGTVA
-607 VLGAAAAMVVV
+607 VLGTAAAVVVV

>member
-1 MAAILCSSAGGTG
+1 
-14 GNAFEERM
+14 
-22 ICMTKANS
+22 MTKANS

-69 FTDSAITA
+69 FTDIAITA

-147 VAQDGTTN
+147 VAQDGTAN

-160 ETNNDDSYPDN
+160 ETNNDGSYPDN
-171 TDAENAVIKCK
+171 TNAENAVIKCK

-203 GIKSGAT
+203 GIKSGAA

-237 AEASLTILSGDLTI
+237 AEASLTILSGGLTI

-271 DGPTITVNSCNEGLE
+271 DGPTITVNSCSEGLE

-315 YTFTLSISGG
+315 YAFTLSISGG

-366 GTLSITGGTVLA
+366 GTLSISGGTVLA

-397 MFGSTGMGGMGGGR
+397 MFGSTGMGGGR
-411 PGSIGGQPG
+411 PVSISGQPG
-420 GSSDGT
+420 GSSDG
-426 TPPEKPGGTDDSTTP
+426 TTP

-452 GSRPTPPSGSN
+452 GSRPTPPGGSN

-476 TSPELPDGQTAPD
+476 TPPELPDGQTPD
-489 GSSDSQPGGQM
+489 QDSRQPGGR
-500 PGQMDGQSGSSISI
+500 PGSIGGQPGSSISI
-514 SKGSTLTIRSSD
+514 SKGSTFTIRSSD

-569 GGTGTAAVTTPDTS
+569 GGTGIAAVTTPDTS
-583 ADTADTPQTS
+583 ADTADTHQTS
-593 DSHAALYITLGTVA
+593 DSHAGLYIALGAVA

>member
-1 MAAILCSSAGGTG
+1 MA
-14 GNAFEERM
+14 
-22 ICMTKANS
+22 KANS

-69 FTDSAITA
+69 FTDIAITA
-77 KDGDYT
+77 KDGDCT

-127 TLTAD
+127 TLTAG

-171 TDAENAVIKCK
+171 ANAENAVIKCK

-315 YTFTLSISGG
+315 YAFTLSISGG

-366 GTLSITGGTVLA
+366 GTLSISGGTVLA
-378 AGGSAGMGITLSG
+378 AGGSVGMGITLSG

-426 TPPEKPGGTDDSTTP
+426 TPP
-441 PQLPSGSDSSS
+441 SGSD
-452 GSRPTPPSGSN
+452 

-476 TSPELPDGQTAPD
+476 TPPELPDGQTP
-489 GSSDSQPGGQM
+489 SQDSRQPGGQM
-500 PGQMDGQSGSSISI
+500 PGQMDDQSGSSISI
-514 SKGSTLTIRSSD
+514 SKGSTLTIRPSD

-569 GGTGTAAVTTPDTS
+569 GGTGTAAVTTPDTP
-583 ADTADTPQTS
+583 ADTADTHQTS
-593 DSHAALYITLGTVA
+593 DSHTALYITLGTVA

>member
-1 MAAILCSSAGGTG
+1 
-14 GNAFEERM
+14 
-22 ICMTKANS
+22 
-30 LSRWLAAAMAALM
+30 MAALM

-69 FTDSAITA
+69 FTDIAITA

-122 VLSGL
+122 VLGGL

-147 VAQDGTTN
+147 VAKDGTTN

-160 ETNNDDSYPDN
+160 ETNNGDSYPDN
-171 TDAENAVIKCK
+171 TNAENAVIKCK

-197 NANGKN
+197 NATGKN

-286 AADLSIAGGNITIH
+286 AADLSIAGGHITIH

-315 YTFTLSISGG
+315 YAFTLSISGG

-366 GTLSITGGTVLA
+366 GTLSITSGTVLA

-411 PGSIGGQPG
+411 PG

-426 TPPEKPGGTDDSTTP
+426 TPPEKPDGTDDSTTP
-441 PQLPSGSDSSS
+441 PQLPSSTDSSS
-452 GSRPTPPSGSN
+452 DSRPTPPSGSN
-463 GSQPTPPDGSGGT
+463 GSQPTPPDGSGT
-476 TSPELPDGQTAPD
+476 TPPELPDGQTP
-489 GSSDSQPGGQM
+489 SQDSRQPGGQM

-514 SKGSTLTIRSSD
+514 SKGSTFTIRSSD

-546 AAMTSGETYTLTSGG
+546 AAMTSGETYALTSGG

-583 ADTADTPQTS
+583 ADIADTHPTS
-593 DSHAALYITLGTVA
+593 DSHTGLYITLGTVA

>member
-1 MAAILCSSAGGTG
+1 
-14 GNAFEERM
+14 
-22 ICMTKANS
+22 
-30 LSRWLAAAMAALM
+30 MAALM

-69 FTDSAITA
+69 FTDIAITA
-77 KDGDYT
+77 KDGDCT

-147 VAQDGTTN
+147 VAQDGTAN

-237 AEASLTILSGDLTI
+237 AEASLTI

-286 AADLSIAGGNITIH
+286 AADLSIAGGHITIH

-315 YTFTLSISGG
+315 YAFTLSISGG

-366 GTLSITGGTVLA
+366 GTLSISGGTVLA

-397 MFGSTGMGGMGGGR
+397 MFGSTGMGGGR
-411 PGSIGGQPG
+411 PVSISGQPG
-420 GSSDGT
+420 GSSDG
-426 TPPEKPGGTDDSTTP
+426 TTP

-452 GSRPTPPSGSN
+452 GSRPTPPGGSN

-476 TSPELPDGQTAPD
+476 TPPELPDGQTPD
-489 GSSDSQPGGQM
+489 QDSRQPGGR
-500 PGQMDGQSGSSISI
+500 PGSIGGQPGSSISI
-514 SKGSTLTIRSSD
+514 SKGSTFTIRSSD

-583 ADTADTPQTS
+583 ADTADTHQTS
-593 DSHAALYITLGTVA
+593 DSHAGLYITLGTVV

>member
-1 MAAILCSSAGGTG
+1 
-14 GNAFEERM
+14 
-22 ICMTKANS
+22 MTKANS

-83 GYDIDGTAL
+83 GYNIVGTAL

-107 SGSITVKKGVTGVTL
+107 SGSITVKKGVAGVTL

-147 VAQDGTTN
+147 VAQDGTAN

-210 TDEEGE
+210 TDEGGD

-237 AEASLTILSGDLTI
+237 AEASLAILSGDLTI

-262 YLTVGAAGT
+262 YLTVGAVGT

-286 AADLSIAGGNITIH
+286 AADLSIASGNITIH

-309 NSDLTG
+309 NSGLTG
-315 YTFTLSISGG
+315 YAFTLSISGG

-397 MFGSTGMGGMGGGR
+397 MFGSTGMGGMGGMGGGR

-426 TPPEKPGGTDDSTTP
+426 TPPEKPDGTDDSTTP
-441 PQLPSGSDSSS
+441 PQLPSGSNSSS
-452 GSRPTPPSGSN
+452 DSRPTPPSGSN
-463 GSQPTPPDGSGGT
+463 GSQPTPPDGGGT
-476 TSPELPDGQTAPD
+476 TPPELPDGQTP
-489 GSSDSQPGGQM
+489 SQDSRQPGGQM
-500 PGQMDGQSGSSISI
+500 PGQVDGQSGSSISI
-514 SKGSTLTIRSSD
+514 SKGSTFTIRSSD

-546 AAMTSGETYTLTSGG
+546 AAMTSGETYTLTSSG

-583 ADTADTPQTS
+583 ADTADTHQTS
-593 DSHAALYITLGTVA
+593 DNHTGLYITLGAVA

>member
-1 MAAILCSSAGGTG
+1 
-14 GNAFEERM
+14 
-22 ICMTKANS
+22 MTKANS

-69 FTDSAITA
+69 FTDIAITA

-83 GYDIDGTAL
+83 GYGIDGTAL

-171 TDAENAVIKCK
+171 TNAENAVIKCK

-203 GIKSGAT
+203 GIKSGAA

-262 YLTVGAAGT
+262 YLTVGAADT

-315 YTFTLSISGG
+315 YAFTLSIS
-325 TLVMD
+325 
-330 TTSGDGIDSNGTL
+330 
-343 SISGGTVVVWT
+343 
-354 NSTADNQPLDAD
+354 
-366 GTLSITGGTVLA
+366 GGTVLA
-378 AGGSAGMGITLSG
+378 AGGSVGMGITLSG

-426 TPPEKPGGTDDSTTP
+426 TPP
-441 PQLPSGSDSSS
+441 SGSD
-452 GSRPTPPSGSN
+452 

-476 TSPELPDGQTAPD
+476 TPPELPDGQTP
-489 GSSDSQPGGQM
+489 SQDSRQPGGQM
-500 PGQMDGQSGSSISI
+500 PGQMDDQSGSSISI
-514 SKGSTLTIRSSD
+514 SKGSTLTIRPSD

-569 GGTGTAAVTTPDTS
+569 GGTGTAAVTTPDTP
-583 ADTADTPQTS
+583 ADTADTHQTS
-593 DSHAALYITLGTVA
+593 DSHTALYITLGTVA

>member
-1 MAAILCSSAGGTG
+1 MA
-14 GNAFEERM
+14 
-22 ICMTKANS
+22 KANS

-58 AYDTDGATAFT
+58 AYDTGGATAFT
-69 FTDSAITA
+69 FTDIAITA

-160 ETNNDDSYPDN
+160 ETNNNDSYPDN
-171 TDAENAVIKCK
+171 TNAENAVIKCK

-237 AEASLTILSGDLTI
+237 AEASLTILSGDLTM

-315 YTFTLSISGG
+315 YAFTLSISGG

-426 TPPEKPGGTDDSTTP
+426 TPPEKPDGTDDGTTP

-452 GSRPTPPSGSN
+452 DSRPTPTSGSD
-463 GSQPTPPDGSGGT
+463 GSQPTPPDGSDGT
-476 TSPELPDGQTAPD
+476 TPPELPDGQPAPD
-489 GSSDSQPGGQM
+489 GSSDSQPSGQM

-514 SKGSTLTIRSSD
+514 SKGSTFTIRSSD

-583 ADTADTPQTS
+583 ADTADTHPTS
-593 DSHAALYITLGTVA
+593 DSHTALYITLGTVA
-607 VLGAAAAMVVV
+607 VLGTAAAVVV
-618 VLRKQKKA
+618 VLLRKQKKA

>member
-1 MAAILCSSAGGTG
+1 
-14 GNAFEERM
+14 
-22 ICMTKANS
+22 MTKANS
-30 LSRWLAAAMAALM
+30 LSRWLPAAMAALM

-171 TDAENAVIKCK
+171 TNAENAVIKCK
-182 DGSQVTLCG
+182 GGSQVTLCG

-203 GIKSGAT
+203 GIKSGAA

-216 AWLVIRDLT
+216 AWLLIRDLT

-286 AADLSIAGGNITIH
+286 AADLSIAGGHITIH

-315 YTFTLSISGG
+315 YAFTLSISGG

-569 GGTGTAAVTTPDTS
+569 GGSGTATVTTPGTS

-593 DSHAALYITLGTVA
+593 DSHTALYIALGAVA
-607 VLGAAAAMVVV
+607 VLGAAAAMVTV